1 MFLIS
6 YFKEVTKSMSKK
18 KDVVQIK
25 NPKSGHYVK
34 VDREAGKIINH
45 KKSSSPYKNI
55 PIIGGERMRQN
66 YSYSER
72 EIAEVYCDRAEKI
85 LDYMWENRENKE
97 FINSLLSMLTGA
109 KYVEDTDIVRIEWN
123 VNKIE
128 ITTRNIIGEIYSYK
142 AYVVEWEDILRRI
155 GK

>member
-1 MFLIS
+1 MEI
-6 YFKEVTKSMSKK
+6 
-18 KDVVQIK
+18 
-25 NPKSGHYVK
+25 
-34 VDREAGKIINH
+34 
-45 KKSSSPYKNI
+45 
-55 PIIGGERMRQN
+55 MRRN
-66 YSYSER
+66 YSER

-155 GK
+155 EK

>member
-1 MFLIS
+1 MEI
-6 YFKEVTKSMSKK
+6 
-18 KDVVQIK
+18 
-25 NPKSGHYVK
+25 
-34 VDREAGKIINH
+34 
-45 KKSSSPYKNI
+45 
-55 PIIGGERMRQN
+55 MRRN
-66 YSYSER
+66 YSER

-85 LDYMWENRENKE
+85 LDYMWGNRENKE

-155 GK
+155 EK

>member
-1 MFLIS
+1 MEI
-6 YFKEVTKSMSKK
+6 
-18 KDVVQIK
+18 
-25 NPKSGHYVK
+25 
-34 VDREAGKIINH
+34 
-45 KKSSSPYKNI
+45 
-55 PIIGGERMRQN
+55 MRRN
-66 YSYSER
+66 YSER

-85 LDYMWENRENKE
+85 SNYLWKNRENKE

-155 GK
+155 EK